1 MLRKKKFRPPKVTT
15 VIGQN
20 TQIVGDVTF
29 TGGLHVDGRVIG
41 NIVSEPDAIAALTLS
56 EQGYIEGDIRVSN
69 VILNGEVQ
77 GDVIASER
85 VELAEKAKITGN
97 VSYNMLEMEMGA
109 TVNGKMLHS
118 DEPTRRLAY
127 DNEEQA
133 MPVENPPL
141 DENVG
146 NT

>member
-1 MLRKKKFRPPKVTT
+1 MLKRKKFRPPKVTT

-41 NIVSEPDAIAALTLS
+41 NIISEPDAIAALTLS

-97 VSYNMLEMEMGA
+97 VSYKMLEMEMGA

-127 DNEEQA
+127 DNEDDVVPAET
-133 MPVENPPL
+133 VSL
-141 DENVG
+141 DDGVG